1 MYFVRIPSI
10 IKKIFPSVVFD
21 IPNNEN
27 KIYLTF
33 DDGPHPE
40 ITIWILEQL
49 KKHQAKATFFC
60 LGVNIEK
67 HPEVILKIK
76 EENHAIGH
84 HSYSHFNAWKIDKY
98 DFIKDVEKGYQTLEK
113 NGIKSILFRPPHG
126 KLKNLHLQ
134 KFKSKYKIIN
144 WSLMPGDFDL
154 SISKTTCLN
163 RLKKI
168 KSGDIV
174 VLHDNEKSW
183 KHLHYCL
190 PLFLEFC
197 DENNFQCVVLEQ

>member
-1 MYFVRIPSI
+1 MDEIFNTCGCQFFSLFV
-10 IKKIFPSVVFD
+10 
-21 IPNNEN
+21 N
-27 KIYLTF
+27 KCKARFAYTAA
-33 DDGPHPE
+33 
-40 ITIWILEQL
+40 IL
-49 KKHQAKATFFC
+49 A
-60 LGVNIEK
+60 
-67 HPEVILKIK
+67 
-76 EENHAIGH
+76 
-84 HSYSHFNAWKIDKY
+84 SYSHFNAWKIDKY

-197 DENNFQCVVLEQ
+197 DENNFQCVVLEH